1 MVNTCRPAFSSF
13 SFTSGRR
20 GFTAMPWSVTTT
32 STTSP
37 GVTTVLT
44 RLTMVGMR
52 PRVRGATTTERLA
65 PSAVSGWPPMAPRM
79 TPSEPVRTLTLK
91 SVSISRAE
99 RITKSS
105 WSTAAATVW
114 LA

>member
-1 MVNTCRPAFSSF
+1 
-13 SFTSGRR
+13 
-20 GFTAMPWSVTTT
+20 
-32 STTSP
+32 
-37 GVTTVLT
+37 
-44 RLTMVGMR
+44 
-52 PRVRGATTTERLA
+52 
-65 PSAVSGWPPMAPRM
+65 MAPRM